1 MAVIRK
7 GERFHELP
15 VDGEDGLNRLRA
27 YLSDWADWTRKY
39 RVQIGLPNSVP
50 YLTSMR
56 ASYPDSFGQPL
67 DDYQTI
73 NTVAMRIID
82 VSMTDLSQAM
92 PQGQAALN
100 WRYLNANGPAVY
112 RIGRLPGLSMI
123 ELDTIA
129 DDAELVLLP
138 IVRRKGLLL

>member
-15 VDGEDGLNRLRA
+15 GSGEEGLDRLRA

-39 RVQIGLPNSVP
+39 RVQTGLPNSVP
-50 YLTSMR
+50 YLDSMR
-56 ASYPDSFGQPL
+56 ASYSDSFGQPL
-67 DDYQTI
+67 DDYQTV

-82 VSMTDLSQAM
+82 AAMTDLSQAM
-92 PQGQAALN
+92 SHGPAALN

-112 RIGRLPGLSMI
+112 RSGRLPGLSMM
-123 ELDTIA
+123 ELDALA
-129 DDAELVLLP
+129 DAAELALLP
-138 IVRRKGLLL
+138 IVKRKGLLL